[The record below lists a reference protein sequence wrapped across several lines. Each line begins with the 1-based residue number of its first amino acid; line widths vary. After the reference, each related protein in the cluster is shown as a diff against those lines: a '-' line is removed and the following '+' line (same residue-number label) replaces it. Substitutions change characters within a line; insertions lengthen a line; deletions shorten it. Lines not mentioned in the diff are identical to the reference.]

1 VEAGEDA
8 LQGQLI
14 GRSGLSG
21 TDVTHLHF
29 QVYLA
34 NEMTVPVTFRNTRP
48 HPDGLVQG
56 EAYTAGPY

>member
-1 VEAGEDA
+1 VEAGEDVQ
-8 LQGQLI
+8 QGQLI
-14 GRSGLSG
+14 GRSGTSG